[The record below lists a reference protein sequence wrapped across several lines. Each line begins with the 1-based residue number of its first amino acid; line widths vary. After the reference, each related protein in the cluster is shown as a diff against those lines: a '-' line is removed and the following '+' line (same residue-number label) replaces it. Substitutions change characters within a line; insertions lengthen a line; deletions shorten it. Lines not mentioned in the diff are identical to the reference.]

1 MFFIVMFFAMPV
13 LALCYTI
20 YVVST
25 EGKAKRSSYVTPRPS
40 PTIFHSTPDSIPSSQ
55 SRREIKWIST
65 KEFEVLLR
73 SSDEIIF
80 IDLRPQA
87 RKEPIPFSLTHILYI
102 DPGQLLEI
110 LKWLPAESS
119 AVLYGTSDLCASVL
133 WTTRDIS
140 GFAPFYVLTEAP
152 MRSEVA

>member
-20 YVVST
+20 YVVNT
-25 EGKAKRSSYVTPRPS
+25 EGKAKRSSYVTPLAS
-40 PTIFHSTPDSIPSSQ
+40 PITFYSTVDSIPSSQ
-55 SRREIKWIST
+55 RRREIKWIST
-65 KEFEVLLR
+65 KEFEALFP
-73 SSDEIIF
+73 SSDEIVF

-87 RKEPIPFSLTHILYI
+87 RKEPIPFSLTNVLCI
-102 DPGQLLEI
+102 DSSQVLEI

-133 WTTRDIS
+133 WTTRNIS

-152 MRSEVA
+152 MHFEVA

>member
-20 YVVST
+20 YVVSI
-25 EGKAKRSSYVTPRPS
+25 EGKAKRFAYVTPLRS
-40 PTIFHSTPDSIPSSQ
+40 PTIFYSTADSTSSSQ

-73 SSDEIIF
+73 TSNEIIF
-80 IDLRPQA
+80 IDLRPEA
-87 RKEPIPFSLTHILYI
+87 RREPIPFSLAHILYV
-102 DPGQLLEI
+102 DSSQLPEI

-119 AVLYGTSDLCASVL
+119 AVLYGTSDLCTSAL
-133 WTTRDIS
+133 WSTGSIS
-140 GFAPFYVLTEAP
+140 GSAPFYVLTEAP
-152 MRSEVA
+152 MHSEVS

>member
-1 MFFIVMFFAMPV
+1 MFFVVMFFAMPV

-20 YVVST
+20 YVVNT
-25 EGKAKRSSYVTPRPS
+25 EGKAKRSAYVTPLP
-40 PTIFHSTPDSIPSSQ
+40 PTTFYSTANLMPDSE
-55 SRREIKWIST
+55 RKREIKWIST
-65 KEFEVLLR
+65 KEFEALLR

-80 IDLRPQA
+80 IDLRSQA
-87 RKEPIPFSLTHILYI
+87 RKEPIPFSLTNVLWV
-102 DPGQLLEI
+102 DSSQVLEI

-133 WTTRDIS
+133 WTTRNIS

-152 MRSEVA
+152 MHSEVA